1 MTGQFKPNKE
11 NWPQYIER
19 LEHFVFAN
27 NIVDAN
33 KQKSILLSVVVP
45 IFYKLLQS
53 LVLPQ
58 KPGDKAF
65 EDLVTVLCNHYTQHN
80 WKLFML
86 PFHQPPESIFTFVSE
101 LCTSAE

>member
-1 MTGQFKPNKE
+1 MTGMLEQFKPNKE

-27 NIVDAN
+27 NIVNAN

-45 IFYKLLQS
+45 ISYKLLQS

-58 KPGDKAF
+58 KPGNKVF
-65 EDLVTVLCNHYTQHN
+65 EGLHLCLSYALQRSNFGAIIHE
-80 WKLFML
+80 ML
-86 PFHQPPESIFTFVSE
+86 WHQ
-101 LCTSAE
+101 

>member
-1 MTGQFKPNKE
+1 MTAMLEEFKPNKE
-11 NWPQYIER
+11 NWPQR

-33 KQKSILLSVVVP
+33 KKKSILLSVVVP
-45 IFYKLLQS
+45 IIYKLLQS

-65 EDLVTVLCNHYTQHN
+65 DDLVTVLCNHYTQHN
-80 WKLFML
+80 WKLFNATISST
-86 PFHQPPESIFTFVSE
+86 HRVHCYICV
-101 LCTSAE
+101 